1 MQNLNRSSFI
11 IGDPETIHEEGH
23 RVKVLSKT
31 IHPNHQSDYSWQTKY
46 NFCLTKVEVRSQII
60 YFNF

>member
-31 IHPNHQSDYSWQTKY
+31 IHPDHQSDYSWQTKY
-46 NFCLTKVEVRSQII
+46 NFCLTKVEVRS
-60 YFNF
+60 

>member
-11 IGDPETIHEEGH
+11 IGDPETMHDEGH

-31 IHPNHQSDYSWQTKY
+31 IHPNHQPAYTFQTKY
-46 NFCLTKVEVRSQII
+46 NFCLTKVEVTLQII
-60 YFNF
+60 LFNF